1 MEERNINETWKGFLS
16 ISDNGF
22 EDVYNRSF
30 CYDEMKILSVL
41 EKQPAFE
48 GFCFEEAFWL
58 VNRCYLLWDAAY
70 RYKHSGYIKN
80 IRSNMLAYDIVVND
94 DTYQLDREDEEGY
107 SDAYAERVG
116 WYLINQYRETMKI

>member
-1 MEERNINETWKGFLS
+1 MEERTTNNTWKNFLT
-16 ISDNGF
+16 ISNKGF
-22 EDVYNRSF
+22 EDVYSRSF

-80 IRSNMLAYDIVVND
+80 INSNMYAYDIVVND
-94 DTYQLDREDEEGY
+94 NTYQLNREDEEGY

>member
-1 MEERNINETWKGFLS
+1 MEERNINKIWKEFFS
-16 ISDNGF
+16 ISNNGF

-41 EKQPAFE
+41 EQQPTFK

-70 RYKHSGYIKN
+70 RYKHSGYIRN
-80 IRSNMLAYDIVVND
+80 INSNMYAYDIVVND

-107 SDAYAERVG
+107 SDAYAQRVS
-116 WYLINQYRETMKI
+116 WYLINQYKETM

>member
-1 MEERNINETWKGFLS
+1 MEEKNTNKIWEEFFS
-16 ISDNGF
+16 IPSRGF

-41 EKQPAFE
+41 EQQPVFVDL
-48 GFCFEEAFWL
+48 CFEEAFWL
-58 VNRCYLLWDAAY
+58 VNRCYLLWEAAY
-70 RYKHSGYIKN
+70 CYKHSDYIKN
-80 IRSNMLAYDIVVND
+80 IRSNMLAYDIVTND

-116 WYLINQYRETMKI
+116 WYLIEKYKEIM